1 MKVSPDSQSLCV
13 SALGDE
19 VPLITLNLEVTKDF
33 SIRALVDCGAS
44 NNFVRRQSLDDR
56 SLKFIECITPPTRP
70 KVRLATGASI
80 AVIQSVVGV
89 RYKLENL
96 QYNDNFIVLDLDDK
110 FDVILGLPWLRR
122 YDPRVS
128 WQH

>member
-1 MKVSPDSQSLCV
+1 MKVASDSQSLCV

-19 VPLITLNLEVTKDF
+19 ISLITLNLEVTKDLSF
-33 SIRALVDCGAS
+33 RALIDCGAS

-80 AVIQSVVGV
+80 AVMKRVVGFH
-89 RYKLENL
+89 YTL
-96 QYNDNFIVLDLDDK
+96 
-110 FDVILGLPWLRR
+110 
-122 YDPRVS
+122 
-128 WQH
+128 